1 MSPWEPGPR
10 LLGNLYII
18 ILGTLTTF
26 TWKTWDPCREPWR
39 NLEGTFWE
47 PFGNR
52 EGTLRNLGNL
62 GNLERTLGT
71 LGTLS
76 EPWEP
81 WEPLLGNL
89 GTFTW
94 EPLLGNLGTFTWEPL
109 LGTWEPWGN
118 GFWSCSG
125 LLRNLYY
132 GWRPQSILLLG
143 KNAVASCC
151 VQKLP
156 HIPKSVI
163 WVRCIKCQ
171 FWHSIN
177 SSALPSSFDGRYLHS
192 HFGSRLITA
201 RAYPPYST
209 MVSSALSIL
218 LFVGAQAGIYPE
230 NHWDFSTELTADTA
244 DAFVKENVD
253 AGKTVTWTQHFF
265 GPWLSLK
272 LQTCHCNMVAM
283 LVFFVLSPMLIMLPS
298 VDPKKYPNGRQEWLH
313 LQHSHSI
320 PLILS
325 CGISSAYF
333 NNIHTSF
340 YHVLSISVYR

>member
-62 GNLERTLGT
+62 GNLEGTLGT

-109 LGTWEPWGN
+109 LG
-118 GFWSCSG
+118 
-125 LLRNLYY
+125 NLYLEP
-132 GWRPQSILLLG
+132 GNLG
-143 KNAVASCC
+143 GMGFGAAPVCSETFTMAEDPKAFCC
-151 VQKLP
+151 
-156 HIPKSVI
+156 
-163 WVRCIKCQ
+163 W
-171 FWHSIN
+171 
-177 SSALPSSFDGRYLHS
+177 
-192 HFGSRLITA
+192 
-201 RAYPPYST
+201 
-209 MVSSALSIL
+209 
-218 LFVGAQAGIYPE
+218 
-230 NHWDFSTELTADTA
+230 
-244 DAFVKENVD
+244 
-253 AGKTVTWTQHFF
+253 GKTN
-265 GPWLSLK
+265 SLQMIFPAIN
-272 LQTCHCNMVAM
+272 LHLVHGFPIATLWSFNVAM
-283 LVFFVLSPMLIMLPS
+283 ESVPFICSVTHLFKNGDFLVRKLLNCQTATINHQKKHVSNMLPS
-298 VDPKKYPNGRQEWLH
+298 FTHIDHY
-313 LQHSHSI
+313 
-320 PLILS
+320 
-325 CGISSAYF
+325 
-333 NNIHTSF
+333 
-340 YHVLSISVYR
+340 